1 MPSAAAPPDSLP
13 GKPAPDPQTYA
24 LSVAAIIRLAAGT
37 ALLGVATGL
46 TVNRR
51 FGYVTLLVP
60 MLAYVVLATVALISR
75 RRALGRAL
83 ALLMPFVDLSFAFVL
98 HRHGMDSFRIF
109 AASWATSS
117 LGVFTLIVAL
127 VGLTLPVR
135 LVVVVT
141 ALALVAEWLILRDPG
156 ITLYSVVVATSTIV
170 FTAIATSTIPRIAM
184 ASLRREEQ
192 AARTLDALAQA
203 RAQNR
208 QLELLQREKDTLLE
222 IIVHDMRSPVGA
234 AMLSLEYLILELKKQ
249 PNQAALLEA
258 TDDAAATLNSLS
270 NMISQ
275 ILDTSK
281 LENGRITLRLDRA
294 ELRPL
299 LENTQ
304 REIVPRAAGRA
315 IAVRLEAAEG
325 LQAAVDLRLFPRALE
340 TLATHLLRHTPE
352 SGRMLLVATGNADE
366 VRVSLHSTAPAIPTA
381 ERERIFE
388 KFPVSEGELRR
399 LPGWGLGL
407 YFCRLVASAHQG
419 SVAVEDVDGWPTSF
433 VVRLPAL
440 PRST

>member
-1 MPSAAAPPDSLP
+1 MPSAPAPKDPPP
-13 GKPAPDPQTYA
+13 GKQALAPQSYA
-24 LSVAAIIRLAAGT
+24 LSVSAAIRLAAGT

-46 TVNRR
+46 TVSKRV
-51 FGYVTLLVP
+51 GLSVLLVP
-60 MLAYVVLATVALISR
+60 MLAYVALAAVALAG
-75 RRALGRAL
+75 RRAPLGRGL
-83 ALLMPFVDLSFAFVL
+83 ALLMPFIDLTLAFVL
-98 HRHGMDSFRIF
+98 HRHGMESFRIY

-127 VGLTLPVR
+127 VGLTLPVP

-141 ALALVAEWLILRDPG
+141 SLALVSEWLILRDPG
-156 ITLYSVVVATSTIV
+156 ITLYSVVVASSTIV
-170 FTAIATSTIPRIAM
+170 FTAVATSAIPRIAL
-184 ASLRREEQ
+184 ASFRRKEQ
-192 AARTLDALAQA
+192 AAQTLNALAQMK
-203 RAQNR
+203 AQNR
-208 QLELLQREKDTLLE
+208 QLEMLQREKDTLLE

-234 AMLSLEYLILELKKQ
+234 AMLSLEYLVLELKQ
-249 PNQAALLEA
+249 LPNQAALLEA

-281 LENGRITLRLDRA
+281 LENGRITLRMDRA
-294 ELRPL
+294 ELRPI

-304 REIVPRAAGRA
+304 REIVPRAAGRS
-315 IAVRLEAAEG
+315 ITVRLEAAEG

-340 TLATHLLRHTPE
+340 ALATHLLRHTPE

-366 VRVSLHSTAPAIPTA
+366 VRVSLHSTAPAIPLA
-381 ERERIFE
+381 ERERVFD
-388 KFPVSEGELRR
+388 KFPVTEGETRR

-419 SVAVEDVDGWPTSF
+419 TVTVEDIDGWSTSF
-433 VVRLPAL
+433 VIRLPAL
-440 PRST
+440 PRQG